1 MKKEFE
7 YCSPEYCVCDMRGM
21 LSFLILWLLSKKPM
35 HGQEIAKELEK
46 RRGFKPSPGT
56 IYPALKDLK
65 KRGLIKG
72 EKKGK
77 VVVYSLTKKTKKEVE
92 KACTYFCRAFYDIF
106 KEHIGKRGPT

>member
-1 MKKEFE
+1 
-7 YCSPEYCVCDMRGM
+7 MRGM
-21 LSFLILWLLSKKPM
+21 LSFLIVWLLSKKPM

-77 VVVYSLTKKTKKEVE
+77 IVVYSLTKKAKKEI
-92 KACTYFCRAFYDIF
+92 KTTCTYFCRAFFDIF
-106 KEHIGKRGPT
+106 EEHVKSSK